1 MPLNS
6 DFILHLPRFTPAG
19 DFGWSVYTTRQM
31 CLVEL
36 TVGIEPTTY
45 RLQGDCSASWATSA
59 ELNFF
64 NFSAFTTRKN
74 KNCFYPRIFSI
85 FYYNF
90 LNKRPRMTTEKFVK
104 KILHIIFSFWWAG
117 KDSNLRHPAPKA
129 IWKLLFNYF
138 YKSRLFYGALPTELP
153 AHI

>member
-45 RLQGDCSASWATSA
+45 RLQGDCST
-59 ELNFF
+59 N
-64 NFSAFTTRKN
+64 
-74 KNCFYPRIFSI
+74 
-85 FYYNF
+85 
-90 LNKRPRMTTEKFVK
+90 
-104 KILHIIFSFWWAG
+104 
-117 KDSNLRHPAPKA
+117 
-129 IWKLLFNYF
+129 
-138 YKSRLFYGALPTELP
+138 
-153 AHI
+153 